1 MSGKKKYVYFG
12 KRPTN
17 VCYNGVSFPLMPG
30 DVIECQPDF
39 AATFFKAGE
48 YKETV
53 GTTKDKQAPKYSLG
67 RTPLVL
73 RRDPTGGLPTTAT
86 VGVKKTVK
94 LDQEVPPINPYD
106 LTIDKGLKKE
116 ISTFENISVAAEVK
130 EMEKT
135 LELDAPFV
143 DSASVEEFDNPNP
156 PVDVLETVEVSS
168 VQVNIPGRAALRK
181 MTKGDV
187 FNQVQVVVAEGAA
200 LKPEMLDVFTPFT
213 AESTRGPMFEAL
225 WKYYGYDGE

>member
-1 MSGKKKYVYFG
+1 MSVMKKYVYFG
-12 KRPTN
+12 RRPTN
-17 VCYNGVSFPLMPG
+17 VCYNGVSFPMMPG

-39 AATFFKAGE
+39 AAAFFKAGE

-53 GTTKDKQAPKYSLG
+53 GTSKDSQPAKYHLG

-73 RRDPTGGLPTTAT
+73 RRDPTGGLPTTST
-86 VGVKKTVK
+86 VGVKKQHSLET
-94 LDQEVPPINPYD
+94 DAPPINPYD
-106 LTIDKGLKKE
+106 LTIDKGLKTE
-116 ISTFENISVAAEVK
+116 VSTYENISVAAEVK
-130 EMEKT
+130 AMEKT

-143 DSASVEEFDNPNP
+143 DSDDVEEFDNPNP
-156 PVDVLETVEVSS
+156 PADIIETVEVSS
-168 VQVNIPGRAALRK
+168 VQVNVPGRAALRK
-181 MTKGDV
+181 MTKADV
-187 FNQVQVVVAEGAA
+187 FGQVQVVVAEGAA